1 MYQGLDYDFDGVME
15 AAADSG
21 LYTWLCTITQPP
33 AVFGPSGA
41 PDPTAAYVPVA
52 GLIDLPA
59 DVSPSGIG
67 EAVQPTEV
75 KELAEILEKNILH
88 VSFLGFYPTIQ
99 QDWRALMRQPDGQGG
114 YLPAIEY
121 DIVGTENSS
130 QQRQTRLSV
139 QVVTV

>member
-1 MYQGLDYDFDGVME
+1 MYQGLDYDLDAVMQ

-21 LYTWLCTITQPP
+21 LYAWLCTITQPP

-52 GLIDLPA
+52 GMIDIAA
-59 DVSPSGIG
+59 DVAPSSFGG
-67 EAVQPTEV
+67 GVQPTET
-75 KELAEILEKNILH
+75 KELVQILEKNILH
-88 VSFLGFYPTIQ
+88 VSLLGFFPTIS
-99 QDWRALMRQPDGQGG
+99 QDWRALLSQPDGSGG
-114 YLPAIEY
+114 FLPAVEY

-139 QVVTV
+139 QLVTI